1 MLHEESMRLKR
12 YEIESQQ
19 EWLKEVEHIPFFSF
33 PKSWKVRMV
42 PPFGDAVVR
51 FQVKL
56 PSGTRKSV
64 YLDCR
69 SSLGFYGPSLEVP
82 TPYWEVYPV
91 EGDVGR
97 CDRQDTERLLELI
110 AQEESVLSNWMTSV
124 INKISKWFKK

>member
-1 MLHEESMRLKR
+1 MLHEDTLRMKR
-12 YEIESQQ
+12 YQIENEQG
-19 EWLKEVEHIPFFSF
+19 WLEEVDNIPFFKF
-33 PKSWKVRMV
+33 PKDWQVRMV

-56 PSGTRKSV
+56 PSGLRKSV

-91 EGDVGR
+91 GDDVGR

-110 AQEESVLSNWMTSV
+110 AEGESVPANWMTSV
-124 INKISKWFKK
+124 IEKVSKWFKK